1 MKLDDYVLMHATL
14 SYDFSSALSAYVRVD
29 NLLNENYTVTPDY
42 KTYGRCYYVGVNYS
56 F

>member
-1 MKLDDYVLMHATL
+1 
-14 SYDFSSALSAYVRVD
+14 VD